1 MKITIQPRK
10 QRKALYNAPLH
21 VKRRRITAS
30 LSEELREEYG
40 RRSLGIRKGDTVEL
54 LRGDFM
60 GHKGKVDKVYL
71 KTGRIYVEGV
81 TVQKADGSDRFYPVH
96 PSNVML
102 VKLEMKDEKREKAA
116 GRTARRIDDAS

>member
-30 LSEELREEYG
+30 LSDELREEYG